1 MNTYF
6 GMILT
11 KIRMCQQIL
20 VKNPKYEIS
29 GKSSQWSHAVHCRQ
43 TGMHFAN
50 APVIAL
56 ETSLVCSDTTKD
68 MHQQGCGV
76 VLTVNWVCKKIY
88 N

>member
-29 GKSSQWSHAVHCRQ
+29 GKSSLWSHAVHCRQ
-43 TGMHFAN
+43 TGMTRLAIAIHFAN

-56 ETSLVCSDTTKD
+56 ETSLVCSDTTKH
-68 MHQQGCGV
+68 MHQ
-76 VLTVNWVCKKIY
+76 
-88 N
+88 